1 MSFPKD
7 FLWGAASAAA
17 QVEGGWDEDGR
28 TPSIWDI
35 LYEGHTKHNNSP
47 REACDSYHKWRED
60 IALMK
65 EIGLKSY
72 RFSISWS
79 RVIPQEGIV
88 NPKGVKFYSDF
99 VDGLLEAGIEPMIT
113 LYHWDLPMWA
123 YEKGGWES
131 DISEDFRFFAKVM
144 TEALSDRAKWWITFN
159 EPQVFVG
166 ACFTLGNGAPFKKLD
181 ENGIG
186 KVSRHVMLAHG
197 KAVMAIRE
205 AAKQPVKV
213 GFAQAAKCF
222 TPWGPSEEE
231 IEEARYH
238 TMDGYVTVR
247 GNIWWTDPMVLGQAP
262 DSLKPH
268 LQAGDLEI
276 IHQPLDFFGFNC
288 YQSLNYTESYKFNP
302 PTPRGLPLTAMNW
315 RISPEVLYWIARF
328 FYERYKLPMVI
339 TENGMANLD
348 FVMMDG
354 KVHDPQRCD
363 FIIRYL
369 AGVKKAVEEGIPILG
384 YQYWSIMDNYEWA
397 EGYDPRFGI
406 IFVDYENDYK
416 RYLKDS
422 AYTYAEII
430 RQNGENL
437 PEASAAA
444 FNYI

>member
-17 QVEGGWDEDGR
+17 QVEGGWNEDGR

-35 LYEGHTKHNNSP
+35 LYDGKTKHNNSP

-79 RVIPQEGIV
+79 RVIPYEGQV
-88 NPKGVKFYSDF
+88 NPKGLQFYIDF

-123 YEKGGWES
+123 YEKGGWEA
-131 DISEDFRFFAKVM
+131 DISEDFRFYAQVM
-144 TEALSDRAKWWITFN
+144 AEALTDRVKWWITFN

-166 ACFTLGNGAPFKKLD
+166 QGYLLGTNAPFKKLD
-181 ENGIG
+181 EAGIG
-186 KVSRHVMLAHG
+186 AVSRHVLLSHG
-197 KAVMAIRE
+197 KAVKAIRDC
-205 AAKQPVKV
+205 AKKPVQI
-213 GFAQAAKCF
+213 GFAQAGKCF
-222 TPWGPSEEE
+222 TPWGPSDAE

-238 TMDGYVTVR
+238 TMDFYNTCR
-247 GNIWWTDPMVLGQAP
+247 GNVWWTDPMVLGKAP
-262 DSLKPH
+262 DSLKPY
-268 LQAGDLEI
+268 LREGDLEI
-276 IHQPLDFFGFNC
+276 IHQPIDFFGFNC
-288 YQSLNYTESYKFNP
+288 YQSLNFTEAYKFNP
-302 PTPRGLPLTAMNW
+302 PVPRGLPLTSMNW
-315 RISPEVLYWIARF
+315 RITPEVLYWLSRF
-328 FYERYKLPMVI
+328 FYDRYQLPMVI

-348 FVMMDG
+348 FIHLDG

-363 FIIRYL
+363 FITRYL
-369 AGVKKAVEEGIPILG
+369 ACVKKAVEEGIPIIG

-406 IFVDYENDYK
+406 IYVDYEDDYK
-416 RYLKDS
+416 RILKDS

-437 PEASAAA
+437 PKASDCGL
-444 FNYI
+444 NYV